1 MGTVLPDVLTGTKIR
16 TFDVDRGMAYQNAD
30 LSKEAREIQA
40 NIRSAQRNKA
50 MTESA
55 REKFIEGQQE
65 KLRRLGERRTDLNQ

>member
-1 MGTVLPDVLTGTKIR
+1 MSYK
-16 TFDVDRGMAYQNAD
+16 NAA
-30 LSKEAREIQA
+30 LNKEAQEIKA